1 MLWIYALDKIYQFQ
15 HLGHIKFD
23 ENKDNIK
30 QTMEAKYPE
39 IKGLTCTIPET
50 NRCSKEFLAYVEHL
64 MWACP
69 YYKQDDARIALRTPS
84 HDQYNACVKRY
95 GGITVSELHALHT
108 EKFST

>member
-1 MLWIYALDKIYQFQ
+1 
-15 HLGHIKFD
+15 
-23 ENKDNIK
+23 
-30 QTMEAKYPE
+30 MEAKYPE